1 MTAKVN
7 LPAYPPEG
15 ETIQKNSQLL
25 ATWKQFRRNKLAV
38 FGLILAVVLV
48 LVAIFAN
55 VLAPYDPNAI
65 SVDRLAMPSAQHL
78 CGTDNLG
85 RDLFSRILYGARVSL
100 LISLMALV
108 IGIVLGI
115 LLGASA
121 GYFGG
126 WYESL
131 IMRITDILMC
141 IPGMLLAVCIS
152 SLLGIGVLNT
162 AIAIAVGG
170 MAPAIRMMRATVMQL
185 RSQEFVEAAKA
196 TGSGHLKIIFHEI
209 MPNVL
214 SPLIVDSTMRVGGN
228 ILQISGLSF
237 IGLGVQP
244 PTAEWG
250 SIMSAGQQFITS
262 FWPMITFPGIAI
274 LLTVFAFNVMGD
286 GLRDALDPR
295 LKQ

>member
-1 MTAKVN
+1 MFSKKAAAPTV
-7 LPAYPPEG
+7 
-15 ETIQKNSQLL
+15 ETLERHSQFVDI
-25 ATWKQFRRNKLAV
+25 WRRFKRNKLAV
-38 FGLILAVVLV
+38 FGMGLAVFLILMAV
-48 LVAIFAN
+48 FAN
-55 VLAPYDPNAI
+55 FIAPYDPAAI
-65 SVDRLAMPSAQHL
+65 STDRLASPSLEHL
-78 CGTDNLG
+78 MGTDNYG
-85 RDLFSRILYGARVSL
+85 RDLFSRIIDGARVSL

-108 IGIVLGI
+108 FSLIIGIG
-115 LLGASA
+115 LGATA

-126 WYESL
+126 WYESV
-131 IMRITDILMC
+131 IMRICDILMC

-152 SLLGIGVLNT
+152 SLLGIGEVNT
-162 AIAIAVGG
+162 AIAIAVSGV
-170 MAPAIRMMRATVMQL
+170 APAIRMIRATVLQI

-196 TGSGHLKIIFHEI
+196 TGSSQLKIIFHEI
-209 MPNVL
+209 LPNIL
-214 SPLIVDSTMRVGGN
+214 SPLIVDSTMRIGGN

-237 IGLGVQP
+237 IGLGVQS

-250 SIMSAGQQFITS
+250 SIMSDGQEFITT